1 VELARDRETE
11 NLERGSFEKGEVFR
25 LR

>member
-11 NLERGSFEKGEVFR
+11 NLEMGSFEKGKVFR
-25 LR
+25 QR